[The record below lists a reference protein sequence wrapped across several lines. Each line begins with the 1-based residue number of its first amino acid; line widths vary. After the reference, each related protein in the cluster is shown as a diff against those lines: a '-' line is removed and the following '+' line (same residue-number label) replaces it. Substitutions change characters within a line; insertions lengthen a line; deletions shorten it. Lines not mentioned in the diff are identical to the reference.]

1 MVNFMFGEMANL
13 RNFAPRPTNY
23 KNAKTHE
30 NLQGSEMS

>member
-1 MVNFMFGEMANL
+1 MVNFMLEETANL

-23 KNAKTHE
+23 KNTKTHE